1 MSSSAGATEG
11 KLSSIMKL
19 DVEDTVKPS
28 GQLELLQ
35 DQELPEELLLL

>member
-1 MSSSAGATEG
+1 
-11 KLSSIMKL
+11 MKL